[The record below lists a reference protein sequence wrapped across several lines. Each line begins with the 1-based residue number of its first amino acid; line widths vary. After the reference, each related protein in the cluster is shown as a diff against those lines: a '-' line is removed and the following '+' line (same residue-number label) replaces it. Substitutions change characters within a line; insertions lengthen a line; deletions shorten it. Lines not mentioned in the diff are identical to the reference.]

1 MFPCFSQMAT
11 ILDENIL
18 FQAPHLKQ
26 STSHSTPTQSTPS
39 SFNQFT
45 LLYDQPDSFTELLDH
60 DDFDDPEDP
69 TPSTQLDLADDS
81 DTGTYV
87 KRPASQTGT
96 ERSSKKL

>member
-1 MFPCFSQMAT
+1 MAT

-18 FQAPHLKQ
+18 FQAPHLRQ
-26 STSHSTPTQSTPS
+26 STSHSTPTQSTPTQSTPTQSTPS

-45 LLYDQPDSFTELLDH
+45 LLYDQPDSFTELLDP

-81 DTGTYV
+81 DTGTHV
-87 KRPASQTGT
+87 KKPASQTGT
-96 ERSSKKL
+96 E